1 MKKTCCILILVIAIF
16 FIFNLKNAQ
25 ASKLEWH
32 KVVFHISWEH
42 DNAPMTYID
51 TLIGAEIIAP
61 ILEKYQSQIDIFFL
75 ERKCERKNF
84 GHIFT
89 FYFFSKRKNAKKIFE
104 EVFDDLII
112 KKLERKKIIT
122 KIRYR
127 GTGKTQTN
135 ALSNPAWDRYARQS
149 WPYQM
154 QGISGGW
161 ITSILEINKD
171 FDKYNEGKRN
181 LLVCYQEI
189 ENQLKKSWYL
199 HQRDA
204 IFNSAEQLFD
214 STPGRHYHHNYSH
227 HN

>member
-127 GTGKTQTN
+127 GTGKTQIS
-135 ALSNPAWDRYARQS
+135 ALSSATWDRYARQA

-161 ITSILEINKD
+161 ITSILEINKTIN
-171 FDKYNEGKRN
+171 KYNGREKN
-181 LLVCYQEI
+181 LLNHYQET

-199 HQRDA
+199 YQRDA
-204 IFNSAEQLFD
+204 ILITADQLFNSTPEQHRQYV
-214 STPGRHYHHNYSH
+214 PYHN
-227 HN
+227 